1 MDLDVLASEKKLE
14 ISFLTKIS
22 ALSRVVGVA
31 LPLDRWSSDTSLA
44 CQSGLAEENC
54 PDDGVS
60 QAVSLRVEQ
69 GLMGNSGVVITQS
82 PLRSASRQS
91 HLKSTSFTA
100 VKVRMF
106 V

>member
-1 MDLDVLASEKKLE
+1 M
-14 ISFLTKIS
+14 
-22 ALSRVVGVA
+22 VGVA
-31 LPLDRWSSDTSLA
+31 LLLDRWSSDTSLA

-60 QAVSLRVEQ
+60 QAASLRVEQ
-69 GLMGNSGVVITQS
+69 GLMGNSGVVITKS
-82 PLRSASRQS
+82 SLRSASRQS